1 LKPLDQDLFLLCR
14 ELLPELLSSSI
25 RISLRPDLKAHR
37 GKLLSGRDQPGTPVH
52 AASFI
57 KRREIVFETELL
69 TRPAKLKLILLHEAF
84 HFIWARLGNRRR
96 SSFANLIAAEL
107 AAHARGEL
115 GESAEAAK
123 AGDIKN
129 YICESFC
136 DTAAW
141 MYSGIRSSRE
151 FTLAERW
158 QMKRRKWFQIQ
169 FGSDLANA
177 FEMVTKSG

>member
-14 ELLPELLSSSI
+14 EFLPEPLSSSI
-25 RISLRPDLKAHR
+25 RISVRPDLKSHR

-57 KRREIVFETELL
+57 KRREIVLETQLL
-69 TRPAKLKLILLHEAF
+69 KRSAKLKLILIHEAF
-84 HFIWARLGNRRR
+84 HFIWARLGNQRR

-115 GESAEAAK
+115 GESAESAK
-123 AGDIKN
+123 AGDFKN

-141 MYSGIRSSRE
+141 MYSGVKRSSE
-151 FTLAERW
+151 FTLAQRW
-158 QMKRRKWFQIQ
+158 QMKRRKWFQSH